1 MGCKKVAAS
10 NVESVFSG
18 AGKFTEEAKLT
29 GPVLLQ
35 RIVKL
40 HYNFKYKFLRPP
52 MNAITTCYNKKHGH
66 EHNKANPVPPAP
78 GQPGS
83 SATPLS

>member
-40 HYNFKYKFLRPP
+40 HYNFK
-52 MNAITTCYNKKHGH
+52 
-66 EHNKANPVPPAP
+66 
-78 GQPGS
+78 
-83 SATPLS
+83 

>member
-1 MGCKKVAAS
+1 MSRSSTSTSSGQTTRCAATALPRLPYVYLAEMGCKKVAAS

-18 AGKFTEEAKLT
+18 AGNFTEEAKLT

-40 HYNFKYKFLRPP
+40 HYNFKYSHTRALR
-52 MNAITTCYNKKHGH
+52 KQ
-66 EHNKANPVPPAP
+66 E
-78 GQPGS
+78 S
-83 SATPLS
+83 